1 MQHLGDR
8 MRAHIIDSG
17 VIVNTIEVESLDA
30 FPGAVDA
37 SLGGSIGDSIVNGV
51 VVQKPAPAPVVPSE
65 ITMRQ
70 ARLVLLSAGK
80 LAAVD
85 AAIDAMSEPT
95 KSAARIEWEYSSAVQ
110 RHNGFVSQLG
120 PALGLTEAQ
129 IDAMFVAGA
138 AL

>member
-1 MQHLGDR
+1 

-37 SLGGSIGDSIVNGV
+37 SLGGSIGDSIINGV
-51 VVQKPAPAPVVPSE
+51 VVQKPAPAPVAPSE